1 VTCRELTSFI
11 HDYLAGELPPES
23 VRRFEHHLT
32 LCGNCRRYLGQYRD
46 TIAAGRAAFTD
57 PDAPVP
63 AEVPDDLVRAIL
75 AARQR

>member
-11 HDYLAGELPPES
+11 HDYLAGELATEHA
-23 VRRFEHHLT
+23 RRFDHHLT
-32 LCGNCRRYLGQYRD
+32 LCENCRRYLSQYRE

-57 PDAPVP
+57 PDATVP
-63 AEVPDDLVRAIL
+63 AEVPAELVRAIL

>member
-1 VTCRELTSFI
+1 MTCRELTSFI
-11 HDYLAGELPPES
+11 HDYLAGELPPDRS
-23 VRRFEHHLT
+23 QGFEHHLT
-32 LCGNCRRYLGQYRD
+32 LCENCRRYLRQYRH